1 MLWFKKIKKLFEFE
15 IVHLYQRTKRRI
27 RVMKKS
33 YRMIMI
39 GVLLTVV
46 VAAVICVSIMFKEGS
61 EEITIKPDKQH
72 KQNVDDT
79 PGVGQGYFDAVVLE
93 KYDDHIIVEC
103 TEGYQQE
110 VVTGDKLSVSLNT
123 ISDEPVPTVQEGD
136 RVRVLYMGEMS
147 KTENGIIKP
156 QDIISLFLIDGD
168 GGIGS
173 FSLGQ

>member
-1 MLWFKKIKKLFEFE
+1 MVPLGTGVVGHEGRIMLMKNHGKLV
-15 IVHLYQRTKRRI
+15 ICGLLA
-27 RVMKKS
+27 
-33 YRMIMI
+33 
-39 GVLLTVV
+39 VLV
-46 VAAVICVSIMFKEGS
+46 VAAVCV
-61 EEITIKPDKQH
+61 TIILVTENEKTVAIGGGDS
-72 KQNVDDT
+72 NVDT
-79 PGVGQGYFDAVVLE
+79 PGIGQGYFDAVVLE
-93 KYDDHIIVEC
+93 KHDDHIIVEC

-136 RVRVLYMGEMS
+136 RVRVLYIGELS
-147 KTENGIIKP
+147 QTENGMIKP

>member
-1 MLWFKKIKKLFEFE
+1 
-15 IVHLYQRTKRRI
+15 
-27 RVMKKS
+27 MKKS
-33 YRMIMI
+33 YRMVMI
-39 GVLLTVV
+39 GGLLTVVV
-46 VAAVICVSIMFKEGS
+46 VAAVICVSNIIKEGS
-61 EEITIKPDKQH
+61 EEITIKPDKEN

-93 KYDDHIIVEC
+93 KHDDHIMVEC

-136 RVRVLYMGEMS
+136 RVRVLYMGELS
-147 KTENGIIKP
+147 KTEDGMIKP
-156 QDIISLFLIDGD
+156 QNIISLFLIDGD